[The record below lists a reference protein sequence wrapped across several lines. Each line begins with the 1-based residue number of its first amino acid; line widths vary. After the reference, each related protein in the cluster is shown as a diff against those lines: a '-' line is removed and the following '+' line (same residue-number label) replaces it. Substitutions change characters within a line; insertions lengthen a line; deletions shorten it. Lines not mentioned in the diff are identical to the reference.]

1 MENLLVSLLSFAL
14 LGSASAVRI
23 IGSTPAIARG
33 SGARMGV
40 LENPAAPV
48 LSGENLQD
56 CLSRALDASP
66 RKHIALLGS
75 TGSIGT
81 QTLDICREYPEA
93 FEVISISAGANVELL
108 AQQAIEFKPK
118 VVGLAAA
125 EKEAQLRELISAAG
139 APMPEIVTG
148 PDGQIAA
155 AVAPGADTVVTGV
168 VGVAGLFPTIEA
180 IKLGRTIALA
190 NKETLIAGGP
200 VILPLLTKHGA
211 KMTPADSEHSAIFQC
226 LQARAQL
233 WRAIRRAIRPNSLT
247 RPIPPP
253 AGRAAGRAPPRDP
266 HRERRRLPRLFD
278 RRAHRD
284 EQQGSRVHP

>member
-1 MENLLVSLLSFAL
+1 MENLLVALLSFTL
-14 LGSASAVRI
+14 LASTSAVRI
-23 IGSTPAIARG
+23 IGGSTPTTARG

-226 LQARAQL
+226 LQARAAIGAQL
-233 WRAIRRAIRPNSLT
+233 LRRNSAQFADASNSAACRACRRARS
-247 RPIPPP
+247 
-253 AGRAAGRAPPRDP
+253 AA
-266 HRERRRLPRLFD
+266 
-278 RRAHRD
+278 
-284 EQQGSRVHP
+284 

>member
-1 MENLLVSLLSFAL
+1 MENLLVALLSFTL
-14 LGSASAVRI
+14 LASTSAVRI
-23 IGSTPAIARG
+23 IGGSTPTIARG

-180 IKLGRTIALA
+180 KI
-190 NKETLIAGGP
+190 
-200 VILPLLTKHGA
+200 VILSFAIGPMASVAMPSQERLDLPLVIDQCFRLRSHCRQSGKTQQQNQRKA
-211 KMTPADSEHSAIFQC
+211 YPSAGTCFQTE
-226 LQARAQL
+226 AAQRGVFHYQCVVKL
-233 WRAIRRAIRPNSLT
+233 
-247 RPIPPP
+247 
-253 AGRAAGRAPPRDP
+253 D
-266 HRERRRLPRLFD
+266 
-278 RRAHRD
+278 
-284 EQQGSRVHP
+284 